1 MKGGAQTAMA
11 QRERDRANPQVSLRL
26 GEEQASVELEAQVVE
41 GGLAGDS
48 IGGNPCLDIGGGLF
62 TGKRKGMDEIASLP
76 FAFRLFS
83 ASASAKS
90 SLSRIL
96 ARRPALRTGAALSRL
111 HFSDRS
117 RSHFHYVAVFTDAAA
132 RNPSSSD
139 TALSFQADMLVFR
152 IQQEDETATPVLSIP
167 THLLFD
173 DLPAVVGAFV
183 SADEE
188 ADHAA
193 AEAADDDSLISPA
206 SGRPSDAD
214 VSRKQSPTEHAN
226 GCSTGATPP
235 SKTPHSLHGD
245 TASSQPSGE
254 TSAQKSPVAFGDH
267 EVKPIANGHV
277 ISNHAESP
285 NASAIATA
293 SAPASPT
300 QAASRPESVDAI
312 RSMQASYTQVA
323 AAAPTQSQSGGKSA
337 LAEKPRA
344 SFVSKLDEQAPAA
357 SQSGA
362 PFDSQSSA
370 DEREEH
376 QTQKREGERSGLS
389 PERPERGAA
398 ASANASD
405 VHGED
410 SHQSSGSGEK
420 ADIAEQ
426 PPKQEAQL
434 LQEQETGENDR
445 KADND
450 VKQQQS
456 EQQAHI
462 QRKCVRTRSYVCTHI
477 S

>member
-1 MKGGAQTAMA
+1 
-11 QRERDRANPQVSLRL
+11 
-26 GEEQASVELEAQVVE
+26 
-41 GGLAGDS
+41 
-48 IGGNPCLDIGGGLF
+48 
-62 TGKRKGMDEIASLP
+62 
-76 FAFRLFS
+76 
-83 ASASAKS
+83 
-90 SLSRIL
+90 
-96 ARRPALRTGAALSRL
+96 
-111 HFSDRS
+111 
-117 RSHFHYVAVFTDAAA
+117 
-132 RNPSSSD
+132 
-139 TALSFQADMLVFR
+139 
-152 IQQEDETATPVLSIP
+152 
-167 THLLFD
+167 
-173 DLPAVVGAFV
+173 
-183 SADEE
+183 
-188 ADHAA
+188 
-193 AEAADDDSLISPA
+193 
-206 SGRPSDAD
+206 
-214 VSRKQSPTEHAN
+214 
-226 GCSTGATPP
+226 
-235 SKTPHSLHGD
+235 
-245 TASSQPSGE
+245 
-254 TSAQKSPVAFGDH
+254 
-267 EVKPIANGHV
+267 
-277 ISNHAESP
+277 
-285 NASAIATA
+285 
-293 SAPASPT
+293 
-300 QAASRPESVDAI
+300 
-312 RSMQASYTQVA
+312 MQASYTQVA

-410 SHQSSGSGEK
+410 SHQSSSSGEK